1 VPVKPLAQ
9 DTGRGHQCPYTKGTK
24 ATHPMT
30 YLETNLLPLVLS
42 ITPKQTES
50 HILAALGLSDRVSQQ
65 SILIAFGERIEQFWN
80 QVISDCSNA
89 VNLIESSN
97 LIDVNGRQRQ
107 IDHLFSIDDWIY
119 YLESKCNLNFDSEK
133 VRASNEKVN
142 AIADTIGG
150 DISAAYFVPVVA
162 TVSNTEKKKY
172 ANKGMNVWG
181 VNDLLEFIDAPF
193 TSEEYFTFLREVV
206 APILEEKGL

>member
-1 VPVKPLAQ
+1 
-9 DTGRGHQCPYTKGTK
+9 
-24 ATHPMT
+24 MT
-30 YLETNLLPLVLS
+30 YLEMTMLPLMLT
-42 ITPKQTES
+42 ITAKQTES
-50 HILAALGLSDRVSQQ
+50 HILSALGLSDRVSQQ
-65 SILIAFGERIEQFWN
+65 SILIAFGDRIEHFWN
-80 QVISDCSNA
+80 RVISDCSNA

-97 LIDVNGRQRQ
+97 MIDVDGSERQ
-107 IDHLFSIDDWIY
+107 IDHLFSIDDWIH

-133 VRASNEKVN
+133 IRASNSKVN

-150 DISAAYFVPVVA
+150 NISAAYFVPVVA

-181 VNDLLEFIDAPF
+181 VNDLLEVIDAPF